1 MKQIFIFSLAI
12 CIFGNVFAH
21 TNYLSDLK
29 NSLLYNYD
37 RTTKPFE
44 HVTVNISVRP
54 VNLKLCPHSQVT
66 TKGEGHRRM
75 LVGRIAARISRIKR
89 VSLHK
94 KYGAPVFIAAVFLLF
109 RTTTLETF
117 FRGSVMMVL

>member
-1 MKQIFIFSLAI
+1 MSVCQFISIVETMMKQIFIFSLAI

-29 NSLLYNYD
+29 NSLLFNYD

-66 TKGEGHRRM
+66 KYQGGGGST
-75 LVGRIAARISRIKR
+75 GRIKSPLLKSVWTKISRLK
-89 VSLHK
+89 SLHISNTE
-94 KYGAPVFIAAVFLLF
+94 VIFQNL
-109 RTTTLETF
+109 
-117 FRGSVMMVL
+117 

>member
-1 MKQIFIFSLAI
+1 MSVCQFISIVETMMKQIFIFSLAI

-66 TKGEGHRRM
+66 TKAR
-75 LVGRIAARISRIKR
+75 GRGLHWEDKITPAQ
-89 VSLHK
+89 VSMDKNLSPK
-94 KYGAPVFIAAVFLLF
+94 V
-109 RTTTLETF
+109 TTHI
-117 FRGSVMMVL
+117 